1 MNILLPL
8 IVLVILAVI
17 YAGSLNNARSRLY
30 VVVVVLILI
39 LLLCWMQMR
48 SRLSTSML
56 EGFAM
61 TGYAP
66 LGYKLRVDDANPSA
80 SGCDGYNY
88 MNVNNQ
94 ISPLGTYDG
103 ILLPSKIE
111 TAPLMNKVFIS
122 SPVGDDIQLTED
134 PASKYFPSIDGTPD
148 GEKHLFVFAKNNY
161 GGACHSQYSTS
172 TGQLCMSP
180 EQVKMFMG
188 RGKNLTPP
196 QEYPNM

>member
-8 IVLVILAVI
+8 IVLIILAVI

-39 LLLCWMQMR
+39 LLLCWLQMR
-48 SRLSTSML
+48 SSKYML
-56 EGFAM
+56 EGFEM

-66 LGYKLRVDDANPSA
+66 LGYKLKIDDANPA
-80 SGCDGYNY
+80 ETGCDGYNY
-88 MNVNNQ
+88 MNINNQ

-103 ILLPSKIE
+103 LRFPLNLS
-111 TAPLMNKVFIS
+111 TAPLMNKVFIN

-161 GGACHSQYSTS
+161 GGGCHSQYSS
-172 TGQLCMSP
+172 DMGMLCPSK
-180 EQVKMFMG
+180 EQVNMFMG

-196 QEYPNM
+196 QEYPGM